1 MSKRYNGGFPPII
14 YCPKERIDN
23 KESIDD
29 KNKPNQIY
37 NQERFFTPNVSIRQ
51 ILKEKDIKKPI
62 IDINIDDSLEIGT
75 I

>member
-14 YCPKERIDN
+14 YCPKESVDN
-23 KESIDD
+23 KETTQ
-29 KNKPNQIY
+29 KTNNKTN
-37 NQERFFTPNVSIRQ
+37 NERFFTPNVSIRQ